1 MNAYVYILEC
11 SDGSFYTGSTNN
23 LELRIAQ
30 HQSGQGA
37 NYTKKKLPVKLVL
50 AEEFQS
56 IEEAFRR
63 EKQMQG
69 WSRQKKLAL
78 IEKRYEDL
86 PGLSTHN
93 R

>member
-1 MNAYVYILEC
+1 MKAYVYILEC

-30 HQSGQGA
+30 HQFGQGA
-37 NYTKKKLPVKLVL
+37 NYTRKKRPVKLVFS
-50 AEEFQS
+50 EEFQS
-56 IEEAFRR
+56 IEEAYRR
-63 EKQMQG
+63 EKQIQG

-86 PGLSTHN
+86 PELSK
-93 R
+93 